1 MRSGPCV
8 VVLAA
13 ALAGAAGEA
22 TAQPCSK
29 PVPVSSQSFQQ
40 LPDPTKYAFVW
51 VGEMRPA
58 GPFEVQVIVGHTFA
72 PFQAPRGMLDRA
84 SLDRV
89 VGAAY
94 NTTRYPLSVAP
105 DAAGTGRAQTA
116 FTSGGRP
123 FTLKVV
129 AVNAKAS
136 SADVQVC
143 W

>member
-1 MRSGPCV
+1 M
-8 VVLAA
+8 VLTSALVGAA
-13 ALAGAAGEA
+13 AEVA
-22 TAQPCSK
+22 AQPCSK

-51 VGEMRPA
+51 VGEMRPGP
-58 GPFEVQVIVGHTFA
+58 GPFEVQVIVGQTFA
-72 PFQAPRGMLDRA
+72 PFQAPRGVLDRA

-105 DAAGTGRAQTA
+105 DAAGTSRAQTA

-123 FTLKVV
+123 FTLKIVS
-129 AVNAKAS
+129 VNAKAS
-136 SADVQVC
+136 TADVQVC